1 MILKI
6 DGENPQSWSRYGP
19 ALSNLKFFDLEKNLI
34 TIINIIETSG
44 KAISFDLVFKDKS
57 IYTIQ
62 VASSTYYDS
71 RYLLRYIVD
80 NSKGLGWMAS
90 LGSNQGTVTIT
101 IPDECFNKISYLQV
115 KPFSNEADSR
125 VRSKVLRFYKNSDLI
140 YTHTDSKT
148 YEPNKVIK
156 INLNGA
162 DDFMAN
168 LCDLGIIPYSI
179 NRPINIGDIIYDE
192 NTNSLYRSVKDFTT
206 SGLLQTDLNN
216 GNLET
221 IVTVDV
227 NTDLMKFKGVVE
239 SKADLEILSP
249 KEGDVY
255 FSKLENCLF
264 LYNDADWVQIGTS
277 ESQDYITSGDYK
289 IIKAND
295 LYKVYITKPIL
306 QLIKNRKV
314 TTITLLTDE
323 RIKDI
328 QSYNINIKGMPEALQ
343 YQAIV
348 TDTFEFKL
356 TITNYSNV
364 DVNVNGSAYIEF
376 LTQSNLITE
385 VVKP

>member
-1 MILKI
+1 MIMKI
-6 DGENPQSWSRYGP
+6 EGENPQSWSRYGP

-34 TIINIIETSG
+34 TIINIVENSG
-44 KAISFDLVFKDKS
+44 KDITFDLVFKDKS
-57 IYTIQ
+57 IYNIQ
-62 VASSTYYDS
+62 VVASTYYDS

-80 NSKGLGWMAS
+80 NSAGRGWLSANNT
-90 LGSNQGTVTIT
+90 NQGTVTIT
-101 IPDECFNKISYLQV
+101 IRDECYNKISYLQI
-115 KPFSNEADSR
+115 KPFGNEADSR
-125 VRSKVLRFYKNSDLI
+125 VRSKILRFYKDSDLI
-140 YTHTDSKT
+140 YTYTDSKT
-148 YEPNKVIK
+148 YNPTKVLK

-239 SKADLEILSP
+239 SKTELELLSP
-249 KEGDVY
+249 NEGDVY
-255 FSKLENCLF
+255 FSKLENCLY
-264 LYNDADWVQIGTS
+264 LYNDSNWVQIGTS
-277 ESQDYITSGDYK
+277 ESQDYVISGDYK
-289 IIKAND
+289 IIKTND

-328 QSYNINIKGMPEALQ
+328 QSYNISIKGMPEALQ

-364 DVNVNGSAYIEF
+364 DINVNGSAYIEF
-376 LTQSNLITE
+376 LTKSDLITE
-385 VVKP
+385 VQS

>member
-19 ALSNLKFFDLEKNLI
+19 ALSNLKFFDLDKNLI
-34 TIINIIETSG
+34 TVINIVETSG

-62 VASSTYYDS
+62 VVSSTYYDGG
-71 RYLLRYIVD
+71 YLLRYIVD

-115 KPFSNEADSR
+115 KPFSNEADAR
-125 VRSKVLRFYKNSDLI
+125 VRCKVLKFYKNSDLI
-140 YTHTDSKT
+140 YTYNDSKT
-148 YEPNKVIK
+148 YDPTKIIK

-162 DDFMAN
+162 DFMAN

-192 NTNSLYRSVKDFTT
+192 NTNSLYRSVKEFTT

-264 LYNDADWVQIGTS
+264 LYNESNWVQIGTS

-376 LTQSNLITE
+376 LTQSDLITE
-385 VVKP
+385 VKP